1 MKRKP
6 SNHGEVIAILI
17 GVLALLLVPLARPF
31 AMGQSNDVNAAIFS
45 PDSKPY
51 GIPYSEW
58 TTKWWQWANSIPTP
72 LNPASDKTGQNC
84 AQSQSGPVWF
94 LAGTFGGK
102 AERTCTIPSG
112 KAILFPVINSECSYK
127 ENPTSKTESDLRA
140 CAKHF
145 QDETT
150 QMQASVDGV
159 PIQNPQLYRVQTSLF
174 NETFPSTNGA
184 GVSPGATQGVADGN
198 WVFLKPLAAGKHE
211 LHFSGASVDYT
222 STGTNTFASDATYHL
237 TVQ

>member
-1 MKRKP
+1 LKIP
-6 SNHGEVIAILI
+6 NSHGQVIPILI
-17 GVLALLLVPLARPF
+17 VVVGLLLAPAVHPF
-31 AMGQSNDVNAAIFS
+31 AMAQNNGVNEAVFPS
-45 PDSKPY
+45 DSKPY
-51 GIPYSEW
+51 GIPYAEW
-58 TTKWWQWANSIPTP
+58 TAKWWQWANSIPTP

-84 AQSQSGPVWF
+84 AQSQGGPVWF

-102 AERTCTIPSG
+102 ADRTCTIPGG
-112 KAILFPVINSECSYK
+112 KAILFPIINSECSYK

-159 PIQNPQLYRVQTSLF
+159 PVQNLQMYRVQTPLF
-174 NETFPSTNGA
+174 NETFPSANGA
-184 GVSPGATQGVADGN
+184 GVSPGNTQAAADGN

-211 LHFSGASVDYT
+211 LHFSGVSVDFT
-222 STGTNTFASDATYHL
+222 STGTNTFATDATYHI
-237 TVQ
+237 TVK